1 MKEVRVRSGSISSM
15 VRPGMPNTTVCPAGG
30 LLVSVDC
37 PEDAFAFAAEP
48 SSDAIL
54 SGDAGSSVGADAE
67 EGPSPR
73 PAVRSPTRRPS
84 IRILNAGSRKGR
96 LE

>member
-1 MKEVRVRSGSISSM
+1 M
-15 VRPGMPNTTVCPAGG
+15 VRPGMPKTTVCPAGG

-37 PEDAFAFAAEP
+37 AEDAFASAEP
-48 SSDAIL
+48 SVGAMLSVDAEP
-54 SGDAGSSVGADAE
+54 SVDAGAE
-67 EGPSPR
+67 EAPSPR